1 MVSNLRAP
9 KIQQYI
15 DWLKRMDYGHV
26 NTCISYDEKS
36 YELID
41 KLYHELAKIAPMG
54 DRKRKELWLRADR
67 GTIDEWIDL
76 DEAVEE
82 GEFDTK
88 EDAIAYWT
96 DLFPDEE
103 YWYHFIAIEDGDTG
117 FRGIF
122 LQHRYV
128 IEVDPRDGK
137 SAFPYN
143 ISELAQWLLEEVKR
157 CVKELE
163 AGVYNENVK
172 RDLPPQHRTGTI
184 TRKEIYDIFPEQ
196 RSDFFADLDDQ
207 DKRDFIKCAS
217 DDVPENRLQ
226 HMTANDF
233 LMFCSYG
240 YAANNYKG
248 IDQPPRAQYILHA
261 DGRDDGLLEIDPDS
275 WEEFYAWLTD
285 RTRYGGHPWEVCRG
299 GNSTHISLNVH
310 HDGKGYY
317 LTLAGDAWTR
327 TIETVKFYLAL
338 FRRGIPVCLL
348 EAPTLVMRLQETEKI
363 GIVPEGIMPAY
374 CEGYFP
380 DEHVITFRN
389 LPEDNRE
396 DVVAHCVWQEIE
408 EVKLVK

>member
-1 MVSNLRAP
+1 MGNLRAP

-15 DWLKRMDYGHV
+15 DWLKRMNYGYV
-26 NTCISYDEKS
+26 NERTTYDEQS

-41 KLYHELAKIAPMG
+41 ALYLELAKIAPMG

-76 DEAVEE
+76 DEAVED
-82 GEFDTK
+82 GEFESK
-88 EDAIAYWT
+88 EEAISYWT

-103 YWYHFIAIEDGDTG
+103 YWYHFLAIEDDDTG

-128 IEVDPRDGK
+128 IEVDPRKEK
-137 SAFPYN
+137 SVFPHN
-143 ISELAQWLLEEVKR
+143 ISELAQWLLDEVKR
-157 CVKELE
+157 CVAELE
-163 AGVYNENVK
+163 AGIYNEKVRTN
-172 RDLPPQHRTGTI
+172 LPPQHRTGTI
-184 TRKEIYDIFPEQ
+184 TRKEIYDIFPDQ
-196 RSDFFADLDDQ
+196 RDDFFEDLSEE
-207 DKRDFIKCAS
+207 DKQDFIRFAS
-217 DDVPENRLQ
+217 DDVPEKNLLQ
-226 HMTANDF
+226 MTANDF
-233 LMFCSYG
+233 LRFCSYG

-248 IDQPPRAQYILHA
+248 IDLSPREQYRLHA

-275 WEEFYAWLTD
+275 PEAFYAWLTD
-285 RTRYGGHPWEVCRG
+285 RTRFGGHPWEVCRG

-338 FRRGIPVCLL
+338 YRRDIPVCLL

-380 DEHVITFRN
+380 NEHVITFRN
-389 LPEDNRE
+389 LPEENRDE
-396 DVVAHCVWQEIE
+396 VVAHCIWQEID
-408 EVKLVK
+408 EVKLAE

>member
-1 MVSNLRAP
+1 MRNLRAP
-9 KIQQYI
+9 KIQEYI
-15 DWLKRMDYGHV
+15 DWLKRMNYGHW
-26 NTCISYDEKS
+26 NDCTSYDEQS

-41 KLYHELAKIAPMG
+41 SLYQELAKIAPMG

-88 EDAIAYWT
+88 EDAISYWT

-103 YWYHFIAIEDGDTG
+103 YWYHFLAIEDDDTG

-128 IEVDPRDGK
+128 IEVDPRKEK
-137 SAFPYN
+137 SVFPHN
-143 ISELAQWLLEEVKR
+143 ISELVQWLLDEVKR
-157 CVKELE
+157 CVAELE
-163 AGVYNENVK
+163 AGVYNENVRK
-172 RDLPPQHRTGTI
+172 NLPAQHRTGTI
-184 TRKEIYDIFPEQ
+184 TRKEIYDIFPDQ
-196 RSDFFADLDDQ
+196 RDDFFADLSEQ
-207 DKRDFIKCAS
+207 DKQDFIQFAS
-217 DDVPENRLQ
+217 DDVPEKHLLQ
-226 HMTANDF
+226 MTADDF
-233 LMFCSYG
+233 LRFCSYG
-240 YAANNYKG
+240 YVANNYKG
-248 IDQPPRAQYILHA
+248 IDLSPREQYRLHA

-275 WEEFYAWLTD
+275 PEAFYAWLTD
-285 RTRYGGHPWEVCRG
+285 RTRFGGHPWEVCRG

-317 LTLAGDAWTR
+317 LTLAGDAWSR

-338 FRRGIPVCLL
+338 YRRDIPICLL

-380 DEHVITFRN
+380 NEHVITFRN
-389 LPEDNRE
+389 LPKDNRDE
-396 DVVAHCVWQEIE
+396 VVAHCVWQEID
-408 EVKLVK
+408 EVKLAE